1 MGTREA
7 MRAAAQTVA
16 ETAVEGAAG
25 MGPGSAGEAAALQDG
40 PRAADGA
47 AASARFFPWRFL
59 GMGLLIAWLCCTH
72 ITAVFPGSGFDL
84 EPRHTFD
91 YAMRVGDVGMLLLL
105 GLAAP
110 RLGRLSR
117 HRALCAVAVGLTCL
131 GTLAGGLALIPGSAP
146 AAALAAV
153 GVATSLGGAVLF
165 CLWAEIYSQMG
176 MTRTIM

>member
-16 ETAVEGAAG
+16 ETTVEGAAG
-25 MGPGSAGEAAALQDG
+25 MGLGEAAASQDG
-40 PRAADGA
+40 LSGGIGTAG
-47 AASARFFPWRFL
+47 SARFFPWRFL

-91 YAMRVGDVGMLLLL
+91 YAMRIGDVGMLLLL
-105 GLAAP
+105 GVAAP

-117 HRALCAVAVGLTCL
+117 D
-131 GTLAGGLALIPGSAP
+131 
-146 AAALAAV
+146 
-153 GVATSLGGAVLF
+153 
-165 CLWAEIYSQMG
+165 
-176 MTRTIM
+176 

>member
-91 YAMRVGDVGMLLLL
+91 YAMRVAMWGCFCCW
-105 GLAAP
+105 AWPP
-110 RLGRLSR
+110 RAWDG
-117 HRALCAVAVGLTCL
+117 
-131 GTLAGGLALIPGSAP
+131 
-146 AAALAAV
+146 
-153 GVATSLGGAVLF
+153 
-165 CLWAEIYSQMG
+165 
-176 MTRTIM
+176 

>member
-16 ETAVEGAAG
+16 ETTVEGAAG
-25 MGPGSAGEAAALQDG
+25 MGLGEAAASQDG
-40 PRAADGA
+40 LSGGIGTAG
-47 AASARFFPWRFL
+47 SARFFPWRFL

-91 YAMRVGDVGMLLLL
+91 YAMRIGDVGMLLLL
-105 GLAAP
+105 GVAAP

-117 HRALCAVAVGLTCL
+117 HRV
-131 GTLAGGLALIPGSAP
+131 
-146 AAALAAV
+146 LAAV
-153 GVATSLGGAVLF
+153 LAAVDRK
-165 CLWAEIYSQMG
+165 SVV
-176 MTRTIM
+176 

>member
-131 GTLAGGLALIPGSAP
+131 GTLAGGSFRVRRPRPPSPPSAWP
-146 AAALAAV
+146 RPSAARCCSAC
-153 GVATSLGGAVLF
+153 GPRFTPR
-165 CLWAEIYSQMG
+165 WA
-176 MTRTIM
+176 

>member
-110 RLGRLSR
+110 RRGRLSR
-117 HRALCAVAVGLTCL
+117 HRALCAVASALRSSSIVSLTGSSLKTQRRVSAHLPQAMQPWMGLWPT
-131 GTLAGGLALIPGSAP
+131 
-146 AAALAAV
+146 
-153 GVATSLGGAVLF
+153 
-165 CLWAEIYSQMG
+165 
-176 MTRTIM
+176 